1 MPEGTE
7 TTSENTDDQRG
18 LPSWATLLF
27 SAIGITSGG
36 EPETILQKAGDV
48 ADRLAPNIRR
58 TIRYILLFQGVAVL
72 APLLWLLV
80 VRLRWPAPYVSY
92 TVVFFTVLV
101 IAICWWLRWRG
112 MQHAWTGARMVGEI
126 ARSGVATKGIP
137 GEQTVEAL
145 SGAPTLQPVAE
156 WIIGEDTE
164 VIPLEEASAEYLKAR
179 VDDQLGYYRKKL
191 KEAAAE
197 RRRLGRIVTLSLDS
211 ALFLAVAGLAVS
223 FNPEAGRWLR
233 LSGSDFVLGFVGAAL
248 PLIAILVQLLGSN
261 LELDRRTGRYAQ
273 QIEFLEA
280 ARKKL
285 LALTSQKEFGAT
297 VLEVERILLGEVVE
311 WYYQAKHSEPYY
323 RSKLKV
329 SAAAEIREAA
339 AQAHST
345 WTGRLISGLG
355 ISASFVGR
363 VIFGRLLVVAL
374 SVVLTTGLISLHA
387 PKDPMETSRLRQ
399 EDGRLLSSAKA
410 PDWQPVPKGV
420 ENGFL
425 LIAHGLHD
433 GVDTRGDFGEG
444 EDAHWMT
451 RLQET
456 VERELRSK
464 APEICLVNWHLAA
477 KPSHFST
484 AGLEGVKEGTA
495 DGESQI
501 PKTPQGW
508 LQNVAAIR
516 PQAEEI
522 GDLVGFKLAKAIQ
535 EGTLDNTRPMH
546 FVGHSA
552 GGFVVMHAAIVLNE
566 LGLAPPD
573 LRVTMLDTPLPV
585 KAHLEQLL
593 ETTPVDFY
601 KTSTFATGIPATEFV
616 PNFTKFE
623 IDVPEGTDPYTGA
636 HSYAHQW
643 YIESISKEDERGFRR
658 SPFASGKTE
667 ENSPRQDTDPDAA
680 KSESG
685 SAK

>member
-1 MPEGTE
+1 MAERKNTITE
-7 TTSENTDDQRG
+7 NPDDREG
-18 LPSWATLLF
+18 LPSWAVPLF
-27 SAIGITSGG
+27 SAIGITKGG
-36 EPETILQKAGDV
+36 DPATILTKAGAV

-80 VRLRWPAPYVSY
+80 VRLRWPAAYVSY
-92 TVVFFTVLV
+92 TVVFCTVLV

-112 MQHAWTGARMVGEI
+112 MQHAWTGTRMVGEI

-137 GEQTVEAL
+137 GQQTVAAL
-145 SGAPTLQPVAE
+145 SGAPTLQPLAE

-164 VIPLEEASAEYLKAR
+164 AIPREEASAAYLKAR

-191 KEAAAE
+191 KEAVAE
-197 RRRLGRIVTLSLDS
+197 RRRLGRIVTISLDG
-211 ALFLAVAGLAVS
+211 ALFLAVAGMAIS

-233 LSGSDFVLGFVGAAL
+233 LSGSDYVLGFVGAAL
-248 PLIAILVQLLGSN
+248 PLVALLMQLLGSN

-285 LALTSQKEFGAT
+285 LALNNQKEFNAT

-323 RSKLKV
+323 RSKNEV
-329 SAAAEIREAA
+329 SEAAEVREAA
-339 AQAHST
+339 ARVHSS
-345 WTGRLISGLG
+345 WSGRVISGLG
-355 ISASFVGR
+355 ISAGFVGR
-363 VIFGRLLVVAL
+363 VVFGRLLVVAL

-410 PDWQPVPKGV
+410 PDWEPVPKRAK
-420 ENGFL
+420 NGFL

-433 GVDTRGDFGEG
+433 GVDTRGVFGEG

-456 VERELRSK
+456 VEGKLKSS

-477 KPSHFST
+477 NPSHFST
-484 AGLEGVKEGTA
+484 SGLEGVKEGEA
-495 DGESQI
+495 EGAGLI

-522 GDLVGFKLAKAIQ
+522 GELVGYKLAKAIQ
-535 EGTLDNTRPMH
+535 EGTLNNTRPMH

-552 GGFVVMHAAIVLNE
+552 GGFVVLHAAIVLNE

-573 LRVTMLDTPLPV
+573 LRVTMLDTPMPV

-593 ETTPVDFY
+593 KKTPVDFY
-601 KTSTFATGIPATEFV
+601 KTSTFATGIPDTGFV

-643 YIESISKEDERGFRR
+643 YIESISTGDERGFSR
-658 SPFASGKTE
+658 SPFALDNATE
-667 ENSPRQDTDPDAA
+667 DSLEETDPEAA
-680 KSESG
+680 KPGSG
-685 SAK
+685 SVE